1 MALKEDNAMWGQKQE
16 AEDRSAG
23 RSDGGANGALL
34 SSRQAGEAIEKLR
47 SGIEQASGALR
58 DLTQAG
64 EEWAHGLPDRAR
76 GMAREL
82 RSQGERA
89 IGTVSQQV
97 EHNPV
102 TSLAVAFAVG
112 FICASLIRR

>member
-1 MALKEDNAMWGQKQE
+1 MWGQKQE
-16 AEDRSAG
+16 AEYRHTG
-23 RSDGGANGALL
+23 RSNGSGNAALL
-34 SSRQAGEAIEKLR
+34 SSSEAGEATEKLR

-64 EEWAHGLPDRAR
+64 EHWAYGLQGRAR
-76 GMAREL
+76 DMAKEL

-89 IGTVSQQV
+89 VGTVSRQV

-102 TSLAVAFAVG
+102 TSLAVAFVVG
-112 FICASLIRR
+112 FICATMLRR